1 MLTGVRTRNL
11 DNLYANDSKSRGI
24 DMHYDIDDRA
34 AQATISQTSGT
45 VSEIESANT
54 NLKDDASSLGGR
66 LTHSPKTAAALTGD
80 VATAFEAAGEALV
93 GMVNNNLQSSSDAVK
108 SYIDGDNQMCTLADA
123 GRQQA
128 YVTDM
133 PGIN

>member
-1 MLTGVRTRNL
+1 
-11 DNLYANDSKSRGI
+11 
-24 DMHYDIDDRA
+24 MHYDIEARA
-34 AQATISQTSGT
+34 AQGTISQTAGT

-80 VATAFEAAGEALV
+80 VATAFESAGEALV

-108 SYIDGDNQMCTLADA
+108 SYIDSDERMCTLADA
-123 GRQQA
+123 GLQQA
-128 YVTDM
+128 HVTDM
-133 PGIN
+133 PGNR

>member
-1 MLTGVRTRNL
+1 
-11 DNLYANDSKSRGI
+11 
-24 DMHYDIDDRA
+24 MHYDIDDRA

-54 NLKDDASSLGGR
+54 NLKDDASSLGGS
-66 LTHSPKTAAALTGD
+66 LMHSPRTAAALTGD
-80 VATAFEAAGEALV
+80 VAPAFESAGEALV
-93 GMVNNNLQSSSDAVK
+93 GMVENNIQSSSDAVK
-108 SYIDGDNQMCTLADA
+108 FYIEGDQQMCTLADA

-133 PGIN
+133 PGIR